1 MLANRFS
8 NRWLGISL
16 FACIS
21 FAICIF
27 RLSFLDEILLIASS
41 AFLIF
46 LILNIKNTGFKS
58 TFHSITSTEKKKAFL
73 LIIVFE
79 VLTFCVLI
87 IWKFSAYSHI
97 LSLFLKVLVFDLL
110 GIFVAFVTFLEN
122 KESLHKV
129 YFVLGITLGL
139 SLFAIIPVG
148 VVPDEAMHIYSSYAV
163 SNKMLGLDK
172 MDNEDGILMRN
183 CDSAFEFYTDQNYYN
198 NDNYNKY
205 IGAIDSQE
213 DIYTSS
219 YFPCPYIQTNTYLY
233 IISAIGITI
242 GRVLNFNCIETYLT
256 ARLLNLLFFVY
267 ITAFAIKKIKY
278 GKILLFTIALLPCT
292 VQQGMAVTYDVPI
305 NLMFFLIFTYLVNSF
320 YCNDQSLT
328 ILDKLL
334 FALCSIG
341 LILVKSHAY
350 IFIAVLPIVLML
362 WRKIYSIVNKK
373 IVYFTLMLSII
384 GVVSI
389 FAYYKLQPS
398 ISLAETSYYT
408 LGYLFQNPKEI
419 FAVIYNTVV
428 NTGSFYL
435 DTFVGRYLGYLSISI
450 HPLIIYMYYFVLIVS
465 SCLKYDEKILIS
477 KNEKF
482 LFLLVSMIETIAML
496 VGMLLANSVIS
507 DHQVLGMQ
515 GRYLMPCI
523 LLMLFCFQNNL
534 LKVAKNR
541 DSVVFGLLTAIS
553 ITTICNI
560 MFVE

>member
-8 NRWLGISL
+8 DRCIAIGL

-21 FAICIF
+21 FVICI
-27 RLSFLDEILLIASS
+27 LKLAFLDKILFVASS

-46 LILNIKNTGFKS
+46 LILKIKDEGFKS
-58 TFHSITSTEKKKAFL
+58 TFHSITSTEKKEAFL
-73 LIIVFE
+73 LLIVLE

-97 LSLFLKVLVFDLL
+97 MSLFLKVLIFDLL
-110 GIFVAFVTFLEN
+110 GIFVAFVTFLGN
-122 KESLHKV
+122 KELLHKV
-129 YFVLGITLGL
+129 YFILGITLGL

-163 SNKMLGLDK
+163 SNNMLGLNK
-172 MDNEDGILMRN
+172 MDNEEGILMRD

-205 IGAIDSQE
+205 IGAIDYQE
-213 DIYTSS
+213 DIYTTS

-233 IISAIGITI
+233 IIPAIGITI
-242 GRVLNFNCIETYLT
+242 GRVLNFNCIETYLI
-256 ARLLNLLFFVY
+256 ARLINLLFFVCM
-267 ITAFAIKKIKY
+267 TAFAIKKIKF
-278 GKILLFTIALLPCT
+278 GKILLFTVALLPCT

-305 NLMFFLIFTYLVNSF
+305 NLMFFLVFTYLVNSF
-320 YCNDQSLT
+320 YCDDQSLT

-350 IFIAVLPIVLML
+350 IFIAVLPIMLMI

-373 IVYFTLMLSII
+373 IIYFTLMLGII
-384 GVVSI
+384 GIVSI
-389 FAYYKLQPS
+389 FVYYKLQPI
-398 ISLAETSYYT
+398 ISLSDTSHYT
-408 LGYLFQNPKEI
+408 LGYLLQNPAEI
-419 FAVIYNTVV
+419 FAVIYNTIV

-450 HPLIIYMYYFVLIVS
+450 HPFIIYIYYFTLIVS
-465 SCLKYDEKILIS
+465 SCLQNDEKILIS

-482 LFLLVSMIETIAML
+482 LLLLVSVIETVAML
-496 VGMLLANSVIS
+496 AGMLLANSVIS

-523 LLMLFCFQNNL
+523 LLMLFCFQNNF

-541 DSVVFGLLTAIS
+541 DSVVFGMLTIIS

-560 MFVE
+560 MFVI

>member
-1 MLANRFS
+1 
-8 NRWLGISL
+8 
-16 FACIS
+16 
-21 FAICIF
+21 
-27 RLSFLDEILLIASS
+27 
-41 AFLIF
+41 
-46 LILNIKNTGFKS
+46 
-58 TFHSITSTEKKKAFL
+58 
-73 LIIVFE
+73 
-79 VLTFCVLI
+79 
-87 IWKFSAYSHI
+87 
-97 LSLFLKVLVFDLL
+97 
-110 GIFVAFVTFLEN
+110 
-122 KESLHKV
+122 
-129 YFVLGITLGL
+129 
-139 SLFAIIPVG
+139 
-148 VVPDEAMHIYSSYAV
+148 
-163 SNKMLGLDK
+163 
-172 MDNEDGILMRN
+172 
-183 CDSAFEFYTDQNYYN
+183 
-198 NDNYNKY
+198 
-205 IGAIDSQE
+205 
-213 DIYTSS
+213 
-219 YFPCPYIQTNTYLY
+219 
-233 IISAIGITI
+233 
-242 GRVLNFNCIETYLT
+242 
-256 ARLLNLLFFVY
+256 
-267 ITAFAIKKIKY
+267 
-278 GKILLFTIALLPCT
+278 
-292 VQQGMAVTYDVPI
+292 MAVTYDVPI

-334 FALCSIG
+334 FVLCSIG

-373 IVYFTLMLSII
+373 IVYFTLMLGII

-398 ISLAETSYYT
+398 ISLSDTSYYT

-450 HPLIIYMYYFVLIVS
+450 HPFIIYTYYFVLIVS

-523 LLMLFCFQNNL
+523 LLMLFCFQNNF

-541 DSVVFGLLTAIS
+541 DSVVFGMLTAIS

-560 MFVE
+560 MFVI

>member
-8 NRWLGISL
+8 DRWLAIGL

-21 FAICIF
+21 FVICI
-27 RLSFLDEILLIASS
+27 LKLAFLDKILFVASS

-46 LILNIKNTGFKS
+46 LILKIKDEGFKS
-58 TFHSITSTEKKKAFL
+58 TFHSITSTEKKEAFL
-73 LIIVFE
+73 LLIVLE

-97 LSLFLKVLVFDLL
+97 MSLFLKVLIFDLL
-110 GIFVAFVTFLEN
+110 GIFVAFVTFLGN
-122 KESLHKV
+122 KELLHKV
-129 YFVLGITLGL
+129 YFILGITLGL

-163 SNKMLGLDK
+163 SNKMLGLNK
-172 MDNEDGILMRN
+172 MDNEDELLMRD
-183 CDSAFEFYTDQNYYN
+183 CDSAYDFYIDQSYYN
-198 NDNYNKY
+198 NENYNQY
-205 IGAIDSQE
+205 LSDIDSLM
-213 DIYTSS
+213 DTSTS
-219 YFPCPYIQTNTYLY
+219 KVYAYPYIQTNTYLY
-233 IISAIGITI
+233 IVPAIGITI
-242 GRVLNFNCIETYLT
+242 GRLLNFNSTQTYLI
-256 ARLLNLLFFVY
+256 ARLFNLLFFVCM
-267 ITAFAIKKIKY
+267 TAFAIKKIKF
-278 GKILLFTIALLPCT
+278 GKISLFTIALLPCT

-305 NLMFFLIFTYLVNSF
+305 DLMFFLVFTYLVNSF
-320 YCNDQSLT
+320 YCNDQNLI
-328 ILDKLL
+328 ILDKFL

-373 IVYFTLMLSII
+373 IIYFTLMLGII
-384 GVVSI
+384 GIVSI
-389 FAYYKLQPS
+389 FVYYKLQPG
-398 ISLAETSYYT
+398 ISLSDTSHYT
-408 LGYLFQNPKEI
+408 LGYLFQNPSEI
-419 FAVIYNTVV
+419 FAVTYNTLVYS
-428 NTGSFYL
+428 GSAYL

-450 HPLIIYMYYFVLIVS
+450 HPFIIYVYYFVLLIS
-465 SCLKYDEKILIS
+465 SCLKSNEKVLIS

-482 LFLLVSMIETIAML
+482 LMLLISAIEVIAIL
-496 VGMLLANSVIS
+496 LGMLLANSVIS

-523 LLMLFCFQNNL
+523 LLMLFCFQNDF

-541 DSVVFGLLTAIS
+541 DSVVFGMLTIIS

-560 MFVE
+560 MFVI